1 MLIESFQNEKIKNV
15 TKLLTDNRFRKK
27 SKVFVVEGQQEN
39 ARAIQYDFEPLEFF
53 ICEDIFKEQLPEG
66 RIHYVSD
73 KVYEKI
79 AYRGSS
85 EGIIGVYKAKE
96 VPLSSYIPKA
106 NATVIIVE
114 G

>member
-39 ARAIQYDFEPLEFF
+39 ERAMQYDFEPLEFF
-53 ICEDIFKEQLPEG
+53 ICENIFKGTLPLG
-66 RIHYVSD
+66 KIHYVSE

-79 AYRGSS
+79 IAKGT
-85 EGIIGVYKAKE
+85 ELTGIKKK
-96 VPLSSYIPKA
+96 LFFWK
-106 NATVIIVE
+106 
-114 G
+114 